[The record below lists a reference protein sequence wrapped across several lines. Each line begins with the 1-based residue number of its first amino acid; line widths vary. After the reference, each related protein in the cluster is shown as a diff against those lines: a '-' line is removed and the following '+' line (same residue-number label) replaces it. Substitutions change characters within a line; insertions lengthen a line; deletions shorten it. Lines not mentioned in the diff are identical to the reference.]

1 MTFLRFYLF
10 TLTYNGTFQPTPS
23 PAQPC
28 AGRTLKV
35 DVTTDT
41 YPGET
46 SWTLTNTCTGET
58 TEAVDQN
65 TMYTAKSTPYSKE
78 YCVAEA
84 AYEFTINDS
93 YGDGNCCDYGSGSYS
108 VTYGDDEV
116 AFGGQFASSE
126 STPFGSCV
134 SATPE
139 LTKAFDCSS
148 ILRRRRC
155 REAGSA
161 CVWQS
166 QKCVNV

>member
-1 MTFLRFYLF
+1 MTLLILIRDILTFLFVYPNIQWNL
-10 TLTYNGTFQPTPS
+10 QPTPS

-58 TEAVDQN
+58 TESVDQN
-65 TMYTAKSTPYSKE
+65 TMYTAQSTPYSKE

-126 STPFGSCV
+126 STTFGRGSCDGQPTD
-134 SATPE
+134 SPTP
-139 LTKAFDCSS
+139 LVRHAIF
-148 ILRRRRC
+148 IL
-155 REAGSA
+155 EHFS
-161 CVWQS
+161 
-166 QKCVNV
+166 K